1 MEIYLDNSA
10 TTKVTEGV
18 RDKVLQ
24 VLYEDYGNPSSMH
37 RMGVRAEQ
45 HMKEASAIIA
55 SNLKV
60 EPKEIFFTSGGT
72 EANNLALI
80 GTAFANRRRGN
91 HIITTRIEHP
101 SVHQPLVYLEESGFD
116 ISFAPV
122 DSAGRLIKEK
132 LFELV
137 KENTIMVSLMYV
149 NNEIGA
155 VQDITELAREL
166 KNRKKD
172 ILLHVDG
179 VQAFGK
185 YRIYPKREGIDLLSF
200 SGHKIHGP
208 KGIGALYAS
217 ERIKINPI
225 VFGGGHQKGLRSG
238 TENVPGIAG
247 LGQAVSELFVDFDSK
262 INRMYLLKQRFLR
275 GVNQLADVTV
285 NGIPL
290 GCESNPMGC
299 ESNPMGCES
308 NAIEGASDFELE
320 QLRKTAPH
328 IMSVSFGGI
337 RSEVFLHALEDRGV
351 YVSSGSACSSHHPT
365 PSVTLTAIGMD
376 KNLMDSTL
384 RFSMSSMTTEEEI
397 DYTLEQIRELLP
409 VLRRYTRKR

>member
-101 SVHQPLVYLEESGFD
+101 SVHQPLVYLEESGFE

-290 GCESNPMGC
+290 GY

>member
-10 TTKVTEGV
+10 TTRVTEGV

-24 VLYEDYGNPSSMH
+24 VMYEDYGNPSSMH
-37 RMGVRAEQ
+37 RLGIRAEQ
-45 HMKEASAIIA
+45 HEKEAAAVIA

-60 EPKEIFFTSGGT
+60 EPKELIFTSGGT
-72 EANNLALI
+72 ESNNLALI

-101 SVHQPLVYLEESGFD
+101 SVHQPLVYLETAGFE

-122 DSAGRLIKEK
+122 DSGGRLIKEK
-132 LFELV
+132 LYELIR
-137 KENTIMVSLMYV
+137 ENTILVSLMFV

-155 VQDITELAREL
+155 VQDIGELAGEL
-166 KNRKKD
+166 KKRKPD
-172 ILLHVDG
+172 IILHVDA

-208 KGIGALYAS
+208 KGVGALYVN
-217 ERIKINPI
+217 EKIKMNPI
-225 VFGGGHQKGLRSG
+225 VFGGGHQRGLRSG

-247 LGQAVSELFVDFDSK
+247 LGQAVSDLFEDFDSK
-262 INRMYLLKQRFLR
+262 ISRMYLLKQRFLR
-275 GVNQLADVTV
+275 EVSRLEDVTI
-285 NGIPL
+285 NGL
-290 GCESNPMGC
+290 PMGC
-299 ESNPMGCES
+299 AP
-308 NAIEGASDFELE
+308 DYELE
-320 QLRKTAPH
+320 QIKETAPH
-328 IMSVSFGGI
+328 IMSVSFRGV

-351 YVSSGSACSSHHPT
+351 YVSSGSACSSHHAT
-365 PSVTLTAIGMD
+365 PSVTLAAIGLE
-376 KNLMDSTL
+376 KNLMDATL
-384 RFSMSSMTTEEEI
+384 RFSMSGMTTEKEI

-409 VLRRYTRKR
+409 MLRRYTRK

>member
-18 RDKVLQ
+18 RDKLVQ

-37 RMGVRAEQ
+37 RLGVKAEQ
-45 HMKEASAIIA
+45 YMKEAASIIA
-55 SNLKV
+55 SSLKV
-60 EPKEIFFTSGGT
+60 EPKELIFTSGGT

-80 GTAFANRRRGN
+80 GTALANKRRGN

-101 SVHQPLVYLEESGFD
+101 SVHQPLVHLEELGFE

-122 DSAGRLIKEK
+122 DASGKIIKEK
-132 LFELV
+132 LFDLI
-137 KENTIMVSLMYV
+137 KENTLMVSMMYV
-149 NNEIGA
+149 NNEIGV
-155 VQDITELAREL
+155 VQEISELAREL

-172 ILLHVDG
+172 LILHVDA

-208 KGIGALYAS
+208 KGIGALYVS
-217 ERIKINPI
+217 DKVKINPV

-247 LGQAVSELFVDFDSK
+247 LGQAVAELYTDFDAK
-262 INRMYLLKQRFLR
+262 VDLMYQLKQRFLR
-275 GVNQLADVTV
+275 EVNNMEDVTI
-285 NGIPL
+285 NGIPA
-290 GCESNPMGC
+290 GCAPEFPM
-299 ESNPMGCES
+299 
-308 NAIEGASDFELE
+308 EL
-320 QLRKTAPH
+320 LRQTAPH
-328 IMSVSFGGI
+328 IMSVSFRGV
-337 RSEVFLHALEDRGV
+337 RSEVLLHALEDKGIF
-351 YVSSGSACSSHHPT
+351 VSSGSACSSHHPT
-365 PSVTLTAIGMD
+365 PSVTLTAIGLP
-376 KNLMDSTL
+376 KELMDSTL
-384 RFSMSSMTTEEEI
+384 RFSMSSMTTAEEI
-397 DYTLEQIRELLP
+397 DYTLEQIKELVP